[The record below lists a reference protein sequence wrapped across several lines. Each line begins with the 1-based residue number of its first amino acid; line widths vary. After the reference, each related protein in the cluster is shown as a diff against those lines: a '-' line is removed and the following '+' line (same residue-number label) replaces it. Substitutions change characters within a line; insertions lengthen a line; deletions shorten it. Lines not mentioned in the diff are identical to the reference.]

1 MKMNFLEIAALCTLT
16 TIALSASPAIEA
28 PPGVQNPSVP
38 GLLGLGVVLI
48 GFGVSRRNSRSKP
61 E

>member
-28 PPGVQNPSVP
+28 PGGVENPSVP
-38 GLLGLGVVLI
+38 GLIGLGVVLI
-48 GFGVSRRNSRSKP
+48 GFGVSRRNSRPKP